1 MAVGGCILAVAGGFL
16 LRHLSER
23 IVLILTGF
31 TTILASLLLAV
42 APLRMNY
49 WPWIFPAM
57 ICATLSIDLIFNL
70 ANIFLLKSCP
80 VEHQGS
86 AGALA
91 NMLVQLSGAI
101 ILAFAEI
108 LLTYTQSAGIA
119 QAYKNVFWLAV
130 ACGGVSSLI
139 FMVFVR
145 LKNPDVAE
153 NDEQGTHSG

>member
-1 MAVGGCILAVAGGFL
+1 MAVGGCILAVVGGYL
-16 LRHLSER
+16 LRYLSGR
-23 IVLILTGF
+23 MVLILTGF

-42 APLRMNY
+42 APLRMDY
-49 WPWIFPAM
+49 WSWIFPAM
-57 ICATLSIDLIFNL
+57 ICATLSIDLIFNV

-80 VEHQGS
+80 EEHQGS

-101 ILAFAEI
+101 ILAFAEM
-108 LLTYTQSAGIA
+108 LSTYTQSAGIA

-130 ACGGVSSLI
+130 ACGVVASVI
-139 FMVFVR
+139 FMVFVK
-145 LKNPDVAE
+145 LKNSNTAE